1 MVFGL
6 MAIGMSVDKYIQNLG
21 MAVGLMAIGMPAGKI
36 QNLGNRHGSWPRNI
50 FKTSAI
56 GMAVSLIAIG
66 MPAGKYIQ
74 TLGMAVGLMAI
85 GMPAGKIQNLGNR

>member
-1 MVFGL
+1 
-6 MAIGMSVDKYIQNLG
+6 
-21 MAVGLMAIGMPAGKI
+21 MAIGMPAGKYC

-56 GMAVSLIAIG
+56 GMEVSLMAIG

-74 TLGMAVGLMAI
+74 NLGMAVGLMAI
-85 GMPAGKIQNLGNR
+85 GMPAGKYIQNLGNRYGSWPINIFKSSAW